1 MKRSL
6 FHPAV
11 PAPSARVESLRP
23 VGHIYIRGEQKVAL
37 HEEYGVLGI
46 EKEDLLDQVKLT
58 SAIPRMPGLSSWEA
72 AELAKADLELF
83 EVPHV
88 PMRPLGTE

>member
-6 FHPAV
+6 VHPTV
-11 PAPSARVESLRP
+11 PPPSARVGPLRP
-23 VGHIYIRGEQKVAL
+23 GHIYIRGEQKVAL

-58 SAIPRMPGLSSWEA
+58 SATPRMPGLSSWEA

-83 EVPHV
+83 EVPHL